1 MILALRHTLP
11 PDAPRAS
18 RIGVAVIEARLVTR
32 YAHAGIVIGDTLYHA
47 TAAKGV
53 HKVQNLDLT
62 GWLLLDLGVEYDQG
76 ALALFNTVEG
86 AGYDWVSLAA
96 FIVSNSSDS
105 QRWYCFELVWL
116 LMTGAAPK
124 ERITAEDLIVQAML
138 MGGRLLTPP
147 PPIRSVA

>member
-1 MILALRHTLP
+1 MLLALRHTLP
-11 PDAPRAS
+11 ADAPRTS

-32 YAHAGIVIGDTLYHA
+32 YAHAGIVIGDTLYHT
-47 TAAKGV
+47 TAANGV
-53 HKVQNLDLT
+53 HKVQNPDLA
-62 GWLLLDLGVEYDQG
+62 GWLLIDLGDWYDKK

-96 FIVSNSSDS
+96 FILPKASDS

-116 LMTGAAPK
+116 LLTGNAPK

-138 MGGRLLTPP
+138 MGGHLVSPP
-147 PPIRSVA
+147 PAIKVVK